1 MQSPA
6 HSAGE
11 AIEATMSRYALVVDD
26 VRIAATTIAQTLE
39 LLGYETEM
47 AYGPR
52 PALESLAR
60 RIPDVILLDINMP
73 GVDGIE
79 VCRYIRCE
87 PSMAQVPIIAISS
100 EVQEDTVARILEA
113 GANIF
118 MLKPLDWEA
127 LEQALKRLLAGE
139 QHSA

>member
-1 MQSPA
+1 
-6 HSAGE
+6 
-11 AIEATMSRYALVVDD
+11 MSRCALVVDD

-39 LLGYETEM
+39 LLGYETEI

-73 GVDGIE
+73 GVDGVE

-100 EVQEDTVARILEA
+100 EAQQDTVARILEA

-118 MLKPLDWEA
+118 MPKPLEVDA
-127 LEQALKRLLAGE
+127 LEQTLKRLLAGK
-139 QHSA
+139 QHTA

>member
-1 MQSPA
+1 
-6 HSAGE
+6 
-11 AIEATMSRYALVVDD
+11 MSRYALVVDD
-26 VRIAATTIAQTLE
+26 SRIAATTIAQALE
-39 LLGYETEM
+39 LLGYETEI
-47 AYGPR
+47 ACGPR

-73 GVDGIE
+73 GVDGVE

-87 PSMAQVPIIAISS
+87 PGTAQVPVIAISS

-118 MLKPLDWEA
+118 MPKPIDVEA
-127 LEQALKRLLAGE
+127 LEQALKRLLAS
-139 QHSA
+139 QRPTL

>member
-1 MQSPA
+1 
-6 HSAGE
+6 
-11 AIEATMSRYALVVDD
+11 MSHYALVVDD

-39 LLGYETEM
+39 LLGYETET
-47 AYGPR
+47 AYGSR

-73 GVDGIE
+73 GVDGVE

-87 PSMAQVPIIAISS
+87 PATAQVPIIAISS
-100 EVQEDTVARILEA
+100 EDQEDTVARILEA

-118 MLKPLDWEA
+118 MPKPLDVEA
-127 LEQALKRLLAGE
+127 LEQALKRLLAGK
-139 QHSA
+139 QHTA

>member
-1 MQSPA
+1 
-6 HSAGE
+6 
-11 AIEATMSRYALVVDD
+11 MSRCALVVDD

-39 LLGYETEM
+39 LLGYETEI

-73 GVDGIE
+73 GVDGVE

-87 PSMAQVPIIAISS
+87 PATAQVPIIAISS

-118 MLKPLDWEA
+118 MPKPLDVEA
-127 LEQALKRLLAGE
+127 LEQALKRLLAGK
-139 QHSA
+139 QHTA

>member
-1 MQSPA
+1 M
-6 HSAGE
+6 GE
-11 AIEATMSRYALVVDD
+11 VIEATMSHYALIVDD

-39 LLGYETEM
+39 LLGYETEI

-73 GVDGIE
+73 GVDGVE
-79 VCRYIRCE
+79 VCRYIRNE
-87 PSMAQVPIIAISS
+87 PGTAQVPIIAISS
-100 EVQEDTVARILEA
+100 EAQQDTVARILEA

-118 MLKPLDWEA
+118 MPKPLDVEA
-127 LEQALKRLLAGE
+127 LEQALKRLLAGK
-139 QHSA
+139 QHTA